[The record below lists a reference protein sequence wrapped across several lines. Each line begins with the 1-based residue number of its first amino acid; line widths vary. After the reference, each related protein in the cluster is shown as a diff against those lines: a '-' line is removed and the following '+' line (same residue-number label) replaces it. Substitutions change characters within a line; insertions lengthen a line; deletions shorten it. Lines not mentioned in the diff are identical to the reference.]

1 MPQNELDQTI
11 SKRYATEIPDS
22 QLPYD
27 DDRRIRYDGTG
38 CCSVQLFSKTANEL
52 LDYYVDMMRWLEPN
66 EQIIGAAAWCEPNSL
81 LITRLEYASSG
92 VVAWL
97 YGGGDK
103 IRQTVKIQIFTSTGR
118 IKEVDFIVQTTGVA
132 NLIPVV
138 NIEDEQVYIGYNTVT
153 PIPVDPEPKLRAYP
167 NTYDFG
173 VITASVAQIS
183 HTINVKNDGNATAYV
198 HQISMQGDFK
208 QTNTG
213 FLTIAPGQTV
223 QLNITFKPLS
233 VAEHTGALRIDYGNG
248 LETIATFT
256 GEAISGNR
264 LLTSGNQIIRP
275 GGETYQLKS
284 INWFGAES
292 DVYTPHGLWV
302 KNYKAIIDN
311 IVDMGFNS
319 VRIPFSGD
327 ICNTTQMPQ
336 SGTIDFNLNSDLIG
350 KTSIEILDAIISY
363 MSSKSLHIIL
373 DHHRRKAGDGADGT
387 PLADDYTY
395 DNWQASWAFMA
406 NRYKSNDFVLGAD
419 LHNEP
424 HLLAWNTWAAFA
436 QAMGNYIHTIAPHWL
451 IFVEGVGSYG
461 SNSYW
466 WGGELSG
473 VRDRPITLNID
484 HRLVYSVHE
493 YGISVGDQPWLAKDT
508 TIPASWPM
516 NLYAVWRQHW
526 GFIFEEGIAPVWMG
540 EVGGKFGVDGSGEVT
555 SDSNAQFE
563 RQWIYH
569 LQRYMDGYFDGG
581 DTRLLTSTQKG
592 VSFAYWSLNPN
603 SGDTGG
609 LLQDD
614 WTTQQSFKLELISMM
629 LSGSDVPYVYGLT
642 PMPWDD
648 IDQQSQVIITQ
659 NGVDRTVTIE
669 DLNAKFVEDN
679 FRVGTVHFFTTSVD
693 PNDTFPNQTWLH
705 VPGAE
710 KTIRIA
716 KSDLSD
722 LGQTGGSD
730 TVQIAK
736 ANLPATQLNVTGTA
750 ASTDLGTKTTSTAG
764 AHVHSY
770 TKQATQTSVN
780 QGQGGVIGN
789 SEISVDTGSAGE
801 HNHTVNI
808 GSHSHSVSGS
818 TENMGSGTALSVKN
832 EYITLA
838 AWYRS
843 A

>member
-38 CCSVQLFSKTANEL
+38 CCSVQLFQKTANEL

-66 EQIIGAAAWCEPNSL
+66 EQIIGATAWCEPNSL

-103 IRQTVKIQIFTSTGR
+103 IRQTVKIQIFTSSGR
-118 IKEVDFIVQTTGVA
+118 IKEVDFIVQTTGTA
-132 NLIPVV
+132 DSIPVV
-138 NIEDEQVYIGYNTVT
+138 EVDGTQVYIGYNTET
-153 PIPVDPEPKLRAYP
+153 PIPADIEPVLKAYP
-167 NTYDFG
+167 STLSFDTL
-173 VITASVAQIS
+173 IASVGQTSKTLNIKNEGNTTAFIRQIVMQDDFLQS
-183 HTINVKNDGNATAYV
+183 NA
-198 HQISMQGDFK
+198 G
-208 QTNTG
+208 
-213 FLTIAPGQTV
+213 IARIEPGQAI
-223 QLNITFKPLS
+223 QINITYKPMT
-233 VAEHTGALRIDYGNG
+233 VGDHNGAMQIDYGYG
-248 LETIATFT
+248 LEQLATFS
-256 GEAISGNR
+256 GSAISGNR

-275 GGETYQLKS
+275 GGETYRLKS

-292 DVYTPHGLWV
+292 DVFTPHGLWAR
-302 KNYKAIIDN
+302 NYKD
-311 IVDMGFNS
+311 IVDEIVAMGFNS
-319 VRIPFSGD
+319 VRLPFSGD
-327 ICNTTQMPQ
+327 ICNETRQPSTGAINYGLNDDL
-336 SGTIDFNLNSDLIG
+336 SGLS
-350 KTSIEILDAIISY
+350 SIEVLDAVIDYI
-363 MSSKSLHIIL
+363 SSKNLHIIL
-373 DHHRRKAGDGADGT
+373 DHHRRTAGDGADGT
-387 PLADDYTY
+387 PVSESYTLN
-395 DNWQASWAFMA
+395 DWKASWLFMA
-406 NRYKSNDFVLGAD
+406 NRYKGNDFVLGAD

-424 HLLAWNTWAAFA
+424 HLLTWDVWASYVETI
-436 QAMGNYIHTIAPHWL
+436 GNAVLAVADHWL

-461 SNSYW
+461 ANSYW

-473 VRDRPITLNID
+473 VRDRPIRLDVSN
-484 HRLVYSVHE
+484 RLVYSVHE
-493 YGISVGDQPWLAKDT
+493 YGISVGDQTWLAKDA
-508 TIPASWPM
+508 TIPVNWPFNM
-516 NLYAVWRQHW
+516 YAVWRQHW
-526 GFIFEEGIAPVWMG
+526 GFIFEENTAPVWIG
-540 EVGGKFGVDGSGEVT
+540 EVGGKFGIDGSGSFVS
-555 SDSNAQFE
+555 SDNAQFE

-569 LQRYMDGYFDGG
+569 LQRYMDGYFTGN
-581 DTRLLTSTQKG
+581 DTSALTAGKKG
-592 VSFAYWSLNPN
+592 ISFAYWSLNPN

-609 LLQDD
+609 ILQDD
-614 WTTQQSFKLELISMM
+614 WTTLQSFKLELISMM

-648 IDQQSQVIITQ
+648 IDEQAQVVISQ
-659 NGVDRTVTIE
+659 NGVDRAVTIE
-669 DLNAKFVEDN
+669 DLNAKFVDDN

-716 KSDLSD
+716 KDDLSD

-730 TVQIAK
+730 TVTIAK
-736 ANLPATQLNVTGTA
+736 ANLPASQLNVTGSA

-764 AHVHSY
+764 AHIHSY
-770 TKQATQTSVN
+770 TKQAAQTSVN

-789 SEISVDTGSAGE
+789 SEISQDTGSAGE
-801 HNHTVNI
+801 HNHTVEL
-808 GSHSHSVSGS
+808 GSHTHTVSGT
-818 TENMGSGTALSVKN
+818 TENMGQGTALNIKN
-832 EYITLA
+832 QFITLA